1 LQWFSANGRLLATQG
16 TSGSSLPPEVSGSVQ
31 QRGDLRE
38 LTIAV
43 YDPDGRPPGIA
54 GGLCSGEQSTLA
66 VDEILEQMRW
76 KLGTGLLV
84 ELGISVLGGFGSHAK
99 QSGWLNGALVSL
111 TVHCRCL
118 T

>member
-1 LQWFSANGRLLATQG
+1 VHGRLLATQG

-43 YDPDGRPPGIA
+43 YDPDGRPPGSWR
-54 GGLCSGEQSTLA
+54 LCSGENLLA

-84 ELGISVLGGFGSHAK
+84 ELGISLGVLAHTPSSPAG
-99 QSGWLNGALVSL
+99 
-111 TVHCRCL
+111 
-118 T
+118 